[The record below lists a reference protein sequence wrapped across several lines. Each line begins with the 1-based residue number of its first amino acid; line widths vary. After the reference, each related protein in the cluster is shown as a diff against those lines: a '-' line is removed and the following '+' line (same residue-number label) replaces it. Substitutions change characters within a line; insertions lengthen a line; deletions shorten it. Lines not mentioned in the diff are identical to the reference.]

1 MGRKSKVYVV
11 QETTRKIN
19 GEWQRVHD
27 LTPALAYGELSI
39 LVSKKRY
46 MTINSQPIINEF
58 KRKLQKFSDDDY
70 LLLIGD
76 PLLIGLATTIAAQMN
91 RGRVNLLKWDRETT
105 QYLMVPCD
113 IYKK

>member
-11 QETTRKIN
+11 QETTRKID